1 MFKWHSTYL
10 KGVHRVVDGI
20 RRNCNLLSLESRV
33 SVAIAIAGYVYY
45 SSPYYIDLLSSRS
58 DMIK

>member
-1 MFKWHSTYL
+1 MAFYIFKRCAQGT
-10 KGVHRVVDGI
+10 GI

-33 SVAIAIAGYVYY
+33 SVTIAIASYVYY
-45 SSPYYIDLLSSRS
+45 PSLYYIDLLSSRS